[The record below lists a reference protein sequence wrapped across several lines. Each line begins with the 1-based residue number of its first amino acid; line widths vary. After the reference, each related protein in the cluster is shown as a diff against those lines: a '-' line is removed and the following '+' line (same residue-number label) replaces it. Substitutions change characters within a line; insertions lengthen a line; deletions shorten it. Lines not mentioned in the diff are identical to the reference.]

1 MAYPTELGY
10 TECLPVSRSSATLL
24 YQGHTSSAMKLP
36 TAVLFAVALS
46 LQACSGLR
54 PVETETETPEGETA
68 AYPAYESFDPAGY
81 DAQPQAAP
89 SEIAHDV
96 PPRILE
102 GRVEVPD
109 GSGPAPPPAPAP
121 AEPQRVQVEGFRV
134 QVFTSSS
141 RDAAERVRTEAV
153 RWWEQAQPGGARSP
167 EAVVAYRQ
175 PYYRVQLGAFATRE
189 DADAALALVRRQY
202 PEAFLVPDLVTV
214 MR

>member
-1 MAYPTELGY
+1 MRF
-10 TECLPVSRSSATLL
+10 S
-24 YQGHTSSAMKLP
+24 

-54 PVETETETPEGETA
+54 PVETETETPGGEPT

-81 DAQPQAAP
+81 DARPQAAP
-89 SEIAHDV
+89 SEIVHDV
-96 PPRILE
+96 PPGVMQ

-121 AEPQRVQVEGFRV
+121 SEPQRVQVDGFRV

-153 RWWEQAQPGGARSP
+153 GWWEQARPGGARTP

-175 PYYRVQLGAFATRE
+175 PYYRVQLGAFASRE
-189 DADAALALVRRQY
+189 EADAALAVVRRQY
-202 PEAFLVPDLVTV
+202 PEAFIVPDLVTV